1 MTPTSTSGDG
11 GPHAARA
18 VVRGMHCLTNGIR
31 LHYLDFNHAAPGA
44 PILLLPGITSPAA
57 TWAFV
62 AGRLAASRRV
72 VVPDI
77 RGRGLSESGPGLGYS
92 LDDYARDALG
102 LIEAARLQ
110 HPIVIGHSMGARIA
124 ARLVAT
130 SPQVASR
137 LVLADPPLSGPG
149 RDPYPTPLSSYISA
163 REAASKGATVEQ
175 FRALTPT
182 WADEQIA
189 LRIQWLPSC
198 SVEAITVSHR
208 NFHDEDAFPDFP
220 KLHCPTLLIRAM
232 RAKVVTKELAD
243 EVGRL
248 LPDGQVVG
256 VDAGHMIPFDNLE
269 DFLAVIQRF
278 IASAE

>member
-1 MTPTSTSGDG
+1 MTTAGASRK
-11 GPHAARA
+11 HAPNA
-18 VVRGMHCLTNGIR
+18 VQVGVRGMHCQTNGIR
-31 LHYLDFNHAAPGA
+31 LHYLDFNHAAPGT

-57 TWAFV
+57 TWSFV
-62 AGRLAASRRV
+62 AQRLAAARRV

-77 RGRGLSESGPGLGYS
+77 RGRGLSDSGPGLGYS
-92 LDDYARDALG
+92 VDDYARDALG
-102 LIEAARLQ
+102 LIEAAGMQR
-110 HPIVIGHSMGARIA
+110 PIVIGHSMGARIA
-124 ARLVAT
+124 ARLAAMA
-130 SPQVASR
+130 PNVASR

-198 SVEAITVSHR
+198 SVEAITASHR
-208 NFHDEDAFPDFP
+208 NFHEEDAFTDFP
-220 KLHCPTLLIRAM
+220 KLDCPTLLIRAT
-232 RAKVVTKELAD
+232 RAKVVTAELAD
-243 EVGRL
+243 EVAAL
-248 LPDGQVVG
+248 LPNGQVVG

-269 DFLAVIQRF
+269 DFLAAIEKF
-278 IASAE
+278 IAPAR

>member
-1 MTPTSTSGDG
+1 MSVAGISGERG
-11 GPHAARA
+11 SNAPQVG
-18 VVRGMHCLTNGIR
+18 VRGMHCQTNGIR
-31 LHYLDFNHAAPGA
+31 LHYLDFNHAAPGT

-62 AGRLAASRRV
+62 AQRLAAFRRV

-77 RGRGLSESGPGLGYS
+77 RGRGLSDNGPGLGYS

-102 LIEAARLQ
+102 LIEAAGIQ
-110 HPIVIGHSMGARIA
+110 CPIVIGHSMGARIA
-124 ARLVAT
+124 ARLVAMA
-130 SPQVASR
+130 PDVASR

-175 FRALTPT
+175 FHALTPT

-198 SVEAITVSHR
+198 SIEAITVSHR
-208 NFHDEDAFPDFP
+208 NFHEEDAFPDFP

-232 RAKVVTKELAD
+232 RAKVVTAELAD

-248 LPDGQVVG
+248 LPDGQVAG

-269 DFLAVIQRF
+269 DFLAVVQRF
-278 IASAE
+278 IAPAP